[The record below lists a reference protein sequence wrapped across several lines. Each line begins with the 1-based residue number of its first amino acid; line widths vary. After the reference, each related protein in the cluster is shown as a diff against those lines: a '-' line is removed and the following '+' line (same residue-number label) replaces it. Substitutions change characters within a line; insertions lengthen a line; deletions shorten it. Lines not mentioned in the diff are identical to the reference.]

1 MVEVGEI
8 LEGKVTGLTNFGAF
22 ISLPGNLTGM
32 VHISEVSQ
40 SYVSDIHE
48 HLKENQTV
56 KVKVIDIT
64 PEGKISL
71 SIKKALPAQQ
81 QPQGERSFRQNKGHR
96 NITPNV
102 WKGQPSEKKD
112 GPMSFE
118 DMMDRFK
125 KVSDEKMTDLK
136 RATDGKRGSYSRRK

>member
-8 LEGKVTGLTNFGAF
+8 LEGNVTGLTNFGAF

-81 QPQGERSFRQNKGHR
+81 
-96 NITPNV
+96 
-102 WKGQPSEKKD
+102 
-112 GPMSFE
+112 
-118 DMMDRFK
+118 
-125 KVSDEKMTDLK
+125 
-136 RATDGKRGSYSRRK
+136 SRRVNVLSAKIRGTETALPTFGRVSRPKRRTVLCLLKI

>member
-71 SIKKALPAQQ
+71 SIKKHCRRSSSRRVNVLSAKIRGTETALPTF
-81 QPQGERSFRQNKGHR
+81 GRVSRQKR
-96 NITPNV
+96 RTV
-102 WKGQPSEKKD
+102 LCL
-112 GPMSFE
+112 
-118 DMMDRFK
+118 
-125 KVSDEKMTDLK
+125 LK
-136 RATDGKRGSYSRRK
+136 I

>member
-71 SIKKALPAQQ
+71 SIKKALPA
-81 QPQGERSFRQNKGHR
+81 S
-96 NITPNV
+96 
-102 WKGQPSEKKD
+102 S
-112 GPMSFE
+112 
-118 DMMDRFK
+118 
-125 KVSDEKMTDLK
+125 
-136 RATDGKRGSYSRRK
+136 SRRVNVLSAKTRGTETALPMFGRVSRPKRRTVLCLLKI

>member
-81 QPQGERSFRQNKGHR
+81 QPQGERSFRQNKGAQKQHS
-96 NITPNV
+96 
-102 WKGQPSEKKD
+102 QCLE
-112 GPMSFE
+112 
-118 DMMDRFK
+118 
-125 KVSDEKMTDLK
+125 
-136 RATDGKRGSYSRRK
+136 GSAVRKEGRSYVF

>member
-81 QPQGERSFRQNKGHR
+81 QPL
-96 NITPNV
+96 PM
-102 WKGQPSEKKD
+102 PST
-112 GPMSFE
+112 S
-118 DMMDRFK
+118 
-125 KVSDEKMTDLK
+125 TI
-136 RATDGKRGSYSRRK
+136 RAIKSLPAESGS

>member
-96 NITPNV
+96 NSTPNV
-102 WKGQPSEKKD
+102 WKGQP
-112 GPMSFE
+112 SFE